1 MILIKRESA
10 SHWYLR
16 DGTPFHETE
25 RADGKGLRSVTLRD
39 ARKVRAYPSVTNV
52 LSILAKP
59 GLDAWKIE
67 QGIIAA
73 LTLPKRDDETLDAF
87 AKRVVTDMSAQVEKA
102 ADLGS
107 AIHAACEV
115 YANSKAL
122 PESPAVAALFA
133 PVREWFDREVERID
147 CIERVVTHPEW
158 GYGGRLDMVAK
169 LKSTGSWT
177 VVDFKTQK
185 VKRDAKGA
193 LKPTFYETWPLQ
205 LEAYRQAIL
214 AKAARKQPVDL
225 VSLIISSVEPVPVM
239 PKVWPREEQPGYY
252 RAFINARNL
261 WVWMKGYCPIEGDEP
276 GAGPM
281 PAPLNPQPINSD
293 DTAKSL
299 PAAY

>member
-10 SHWYLR
+10 SHWYLS

-25 RADGKGLRSVTLRD
+25 RADGTGLRPVTLRD
-39 ARKVRAYPSVTNV
+39 ARKVRAFPSVTNI

-59 GLDAWKIE
+59 GLDAWRIE
-67 QGIIAA
+67 QGIVAA
-73 LTLPKRDDETLDAF
+73 LTLPRRDDETLDAF
-87 AKRVVTDMSAQVEKA
+87 AKRVVTDMSAQVTQA

-133 PVREWFDREVERID
+133 PVREWFDADIERID

-169 LKSTGSWT
+169 LKSTDSWA

-214 AKAARKQPVDL
+214 AEATRKQPVDL
-225 VSLIISSVEPVPVM
+225 VSLIISSM
-239 PKVWPREEQPGYY
+239 
-252 RAFINARNL
+252 NS
-261 WVWMKGYCPIEGDEP
+261 
-276 GAGPM
+276 
-281 PAPLNPQPINSD
+281 PAT
-293 DTAKSL
+293 TAPSST
-299 PAAY
+299 PATFGSG

>member
-52 LSILAKP
+52 IGVLAKP
-59 GLDAWKIE
+59 GLDAWRIE
-67 QGIIAA
+67 QGIMAA
-73 LTLPKRDDETLDAF
+73 LTLPRNDGETLDDF
-87 AKRVVTDMSAQVEKA
+87 ARRVVTDMSEQVTNA

-122 PESPAVAALFA
+122 PESPEVAALFA
-133 PVREWFDREVERID
+133 PVQDWFDREVERID
-147 CIERVVTHPEW
+147 CIERVVTHSEW
-158 GYGGRLDMVAK
+158 GYGGRVDMVAK
-169 LKSTGSWT
+169 LKSTGSWA

-193 LKPTFYETWPLQ
+193 VKPTYYETWPLQ
-205 LEAYRQAIL
+205 LATARQSFTA
-214 AKAARKQPVDL
+214 AKA
-225 VSLIISSVEPVPVM
+225 
-239 PKVWPREEQPGYY
+239 
-252 RAFINARNL
+252 N
-261 WVWMKGYCPIEGDEP
+261 
-276 GAGPM
+276 
-281 PAPLNPQPINSD
+281 
-293 DTAKSL
+293 SL
-299 PAAY
+299 PTSFHW

>member
-10 SHWYLR
+10 SHWYLS

-25 RADGKGLRSVTLRD
+25 RADGKGLRPVTLRD
-39 ARKVRAYPSVTNV
+39 ARKVRAFPSVTNI

-59 GLDAWKIE
+59 GLDAWRIE
-67 QGIIAA
+67 QGIVAA
-73 LTLPKRDDETLDAF
+73 LTLPRRDDETLDAF
-87 AKRVVTDMSAQVEKA
+87 AKRVVTDRSAQVTQA

-133 PVREWFDREVERID
+133 PVRAWFDADVERID

-169 LKSTGSWT
+169 LKSTDSWA

-214 AKAARKQPVDL
+214 AEATRKQPVDL
-225 VSLIISSVEPVPVM
+225 VSLIISSM
-239 PKVWPREEQPGYY
+239 
-252 RAFINARNL
+252 NS
-261 WVWMKGYCPIEGDEP
+261 
-276 GAGPM
+276 
-281 PAPLNPQPINSD
+281 PAT
-293 DTAKSL
+293 TAPSST
-299 PAAY
+299 PATFGSG

>member
-1 MILIKRESA
+1 MILVKREAS
-10 SHWYLR
+10 SHWYSAS
-16 DGTPFHETE
+16 GEPCHETP
-25 RADGKGLRSVTLRD
+25 RADGLGMRPVTLRD
-39 ARKVRAYPSVTNV
+39 ARKLRLFPSVTNL
-52 LSILAKP
+52 LSVMAKP
-59 GLDAWKIE
+59 GLDAWRIE

-87 AKRVVTDMSAQVEKA
+87 AKRVVTDMGEQVEKA

-115 YANSKAL
+115 YANSKEL
-122 PESPAVAALFA
+122 PESPEVAALFA
-133 PVREWFDREVERID
+133 PVREWFDRDVERID

-158 GYGGRLDMVAK
+158 GYGGRVDMVAK
-169 LKSTGSWT
+169 LKSTGSWA

-214 AKAARKQPVDL
+214 VEATRKQPLDI
-225 VSLIISSVEPVPVM
+225 VSLVISSIEPVPVI
-239 PKVWPREEQPGYY
+239 PKVWPREEQDAYY

-261 WVWMKGYCPIEGDEP
+261 WVWMKGYCPITGDEP

-281 PAPLNPQPINSD
+281 SAPLNPQPITPD
-293 DTAKSL
+293 DTAKCL